1 MKNSEAKQFKLFEA
15 IYGGNVKNA
24 VKMQALGAL
33 VLLGAGLWIAGCKSA
48 PPLTQAQALTLIQAK
63 YDSTPGTPFDI
74 TIDDRGMQQGVKANY
89 WLGTKRYP
97 NGYWADFNLTP
108 DGKKVLKLAAGG
120 DVIKWR
126 PDSPTDARYA
136 IIVVPFVNSHL
147 NARDLGSV
155 QDLGDTKTVMYT
167 EEVNLAGLPDAL
179 KNIAHNPGN
188 ELTTKRMATFTLVN
202 GAWSLKSIE

>member
-1 MKNSEAKQFKLFEA
+1 M
-15 IYGGNVKNA
+15 KNA

-63 YDSTPGTPFDI
+63 YDQYSRHAIQYWVADP
-74 TIDDRGMQQGVKANY
+74 GMQQGVKAKY
-89 WLGTKRYP
+89 WVGTKRYP

-120 DVIKWR
+120 DVIQWR
-126 PDSPTDARYA
+126 PDKPYDAHYA
-136 IIVVPFVNSHL
+136 IIVVPLVNSHL
-147 NARDLGSV
+147 KARDLGDV
-155 QDLGDTKTVMYT
+155 QNLGDDRTATFTEDVDFGRNAGRAKTM
-167 EEVNLAGLPDAL
+167 
-179 KNIAHNPGN
+179 AHNPGN
-188 ELTTKRMATFTLVN
+188 TLSTQRMATFTLVN